1 MPRPDH
7 PSSTPRTHG
16 GSNPAR
22 ARTLGRFPL
31 RHLPPVAV
39 PVTVADLRSGLAAL
53 LRPANSV
60 ERFQSALA
68 DRTGRSSCTLVS
80 SGRAALVVILQALK
94 RLSDR
99 SRVVVPA
106 YSCPTVVQAILASGL
121 EPVFCDVLPQTL
133 GLDPASLAPLV
144 KSGPLAIVPTH
155 LYGLVQDVTDLLTL
169 GRKHGFFVIED
180 AAQAFGATV
189 HGQMTGTLGDAG
201 FYSLGR
207 GKCLPVGHGGVIV
220 ANERCSHAI
229 AEAAQ
234 GWATVSR
241 PSPFESL
248 RSWVLFVGY
257 GLATRPAGWWFVAHT
272 SLNPATEGMDLPA
285 LPPIR
290 LGGPS
295 AVQAAIGHSI
305 LGRLD
310 RQQEIWRR
318 NARHLAALLAEFDF
332 VQVPKVAAGA
342 EPVFLRFPF
351 IADSVER
358 ASNLYDRLWKKG
370 IGVSRS
376 YLRTLPDLYSEQL
389 TLDSSGFPGAIDLAG
404 CLLTLPTHSYL
415 RENDWTRIAQAF
427 YEVA

>member
-1 MPRPDH
+1 MPRSDH
-7 PSSTPRTHG
+7 PSSTPRIHG
-16 GSNPAR
+16 GSDPTR
-22 ARTLGRFPL
+22 ARPSGRFPL
-31 RHLPPVAV
+31 RHVPPVAV
-39 PVTVADLRSGLAAL
+39 PVTAADLRSGLAAL

-121 EPVFCDVLPQTL
+121 EPVFCDVLPHTL
-133 GLDPASLAPLV
+133 GLDPASLDPLV
-144 KSGPLAIVPTH
+144 KSSPLAIIPTH

-189 HGQMTGTLGDAG
+189 HGQMVGTLGDAG

-220 ANERCSHAI
+220 ANERCSLAI

-234 GWATVSR
+234 AQDR
-241 PSPFESL
+241 KEPAFEPL

-272 SLNPATEGMDLPA
+272 SLNPATEGMDLKA

-290 LGGPS
+290 LSGLS

-318 NARHLAALLAEFDF
+318 NARHLTALLAEFDF
-332 VQVPKVAAGA
+332 VRVPKVAAGT

-389 TLDSSGFPGAIDLAG
+389 ALDPSGFPGAIDLAG

-415 RENDWTRIAQAF
+415 RENDWTRIGQAF